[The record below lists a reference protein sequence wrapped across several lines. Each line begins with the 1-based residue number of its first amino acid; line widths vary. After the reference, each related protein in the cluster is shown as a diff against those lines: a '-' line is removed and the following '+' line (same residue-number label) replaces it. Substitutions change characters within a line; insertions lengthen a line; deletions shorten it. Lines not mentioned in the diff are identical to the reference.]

1 MRKIGFII
9 IILMGF
15 LSESKA
21 QCIDSLRISPTF
33 PCPDLLYNPVCG
45 CDNVTYRNL
54 CYALNRNGVLY
65 YSEGTCTGF
74 ELDVFPNVAAQE
86 DIITMTFSQSQEKS
100 ASFMLVDVW
109 GKVFIQRTLPAQKR
123 YEFQLNELVYLPRGP
138 YIAIIYNPEG
148 KYRYVKFVKL

>member
-1 MRKIGFII
+1 MKKIGL
-9 IILMGF
+9 IILILLGLF
-15 LSESKA
+15 KVTKA

-123 YEFQLNELVYLPRGP
+123 FEFQLNELVYLPRGP

>member
-1 MRKIGFII
+1 MKKFLIVVLFLLSQKINF
-9 IILMGF
+9 
-15 LSESKA
+15 A

-45 CDNVTYRNL
+45 CDNKTYRNL

-65 YSEGTCTGF
+65 YTEGTCTGF

-86 DIITMTFSQSQEKS
+86 DNITITFSQSAEKN
-100 ASFMLVDVW
+100 ATFMLVDVW
-109 GKVFIQRTLPAQKR
+109 GKVFIQRQLPAAKR
-123 YEFQLNELVYLPRGP
+123 FEFQLNELVYLPRGP
-138 YIAIIYNPEG
+138 YLAIIYNPEG